1 MMDWKMKCASA
12 FKLIVDIGHFH
23 LSPEPKH
30 ENAIGSTSNKLLVKR
45 ITTHM
50 QASGGGFVKHY
61 KLNLLLLKRIT
72 THMHASGGGFVKHYE
87 LNLPLLEK

>member
-1 MMDWKMKCASA
+1 MCLIKMMDWKMKCASA

-30 ENAIGSTSNKLLVKR
+30 ENAIGSTSNKLLLKR

-61 KLNLLLLKRIT
+61 ELNLLLLKGKSLYHPLT
-72 THMHASGGGFVKHYE
+72 YGGWTI
-87 LNLPLLEK
+87 